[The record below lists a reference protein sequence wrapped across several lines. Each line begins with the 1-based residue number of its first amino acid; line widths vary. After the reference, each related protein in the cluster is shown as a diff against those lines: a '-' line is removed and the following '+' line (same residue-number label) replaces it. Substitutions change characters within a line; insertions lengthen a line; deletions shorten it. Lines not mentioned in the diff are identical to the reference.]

1 MLSLMD
7 NNDMALHLA
16 GRAKALRL
24 GANFSQKTLAA
35 RSGVSEGSI
44 KRFER
49 SGEIALASLLKISVA
64 LGCLENFEPVFAPK
78 ATPSLAQLT
87 KPQRARGRG

>member
-1 MLSLMD
+1 MLSLID

-16 GRAKALRL
+16 GRAKELRL

-49 SGEIALASLLKISVA
+49 SGEISLAALLKISVA
-64 LGCLENFEPVFAPK
+64 LGCLENFEPLFAPRQ
-78 ATPSLAQLT
+78 TLSIAQLT